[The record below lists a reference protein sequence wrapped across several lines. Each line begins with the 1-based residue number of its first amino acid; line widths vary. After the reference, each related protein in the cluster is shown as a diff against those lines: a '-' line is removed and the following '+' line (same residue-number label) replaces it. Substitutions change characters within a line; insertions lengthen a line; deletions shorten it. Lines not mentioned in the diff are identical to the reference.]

1 MEKNAIIVFSI
12 PIIISGLLLFDDDE
26 SWFSKIGILD
36 IFIIIG
42 FFGFLAI
49 SAFIVYKTYPRV
61 LEAIKPDNV

>member
-1 MEKNAIIVFSI
+1 MQNAIIVFAI
-12 PIIISGLLLFDDDE
+12 PVIISFLLIFDEDE

-42 FFGFLAI
+42 FFGFLGI